1 MRVRT
6 DFWVKAYLRRRFG
19 EGLAGGVTRHGD
31 DMAGAIY
38 IKINRLDGTVAL
50 FGPAPQSLD
59 AQDLERR
66 WAPAHKAQFVPEAEA
81 DATLAR
87 ASEFDSDLWVIEIE
101 DRAGRHGLEGWLA
114 EG

>member
-19 EGLAGGVTRHGD
+19 EGQAGGVTRHGD

-50 FGPAPQSLD
+50 YGPAPQSLASED
-59 AQDLERR
+59 MERR
-66 WAPAHKAQFVPEAEA
+66 FDRLHKAERVPEAEA

-87 ASEFDSDLWVIEIE
+87 AAEFDGDLWVVEIE
-101 DRAGRHGLEGWLA
+101 DRAGRHGLDGWLA
-114 EG
+114 